1 MPTPAPTTQFLC
13 TQCGGELHPDE
24 GQMFV
29 ICPYCNSSVFLDKK
43 KVVFHWY
50 LAPTMDEPKAR
61 TFLTRW
67 MAGNDTVKDLD
78 KKARPAGVKFEY
90 FPVWYFKRRVGGG
103 EEQIFLE
110 PAAATSVS
118 ELKRLALPAGDL
130 RKYDHQADADAVP
143 PTVPLDAAQKWLQGR
158 GVKLD
163 EVAESALVHLPVF
176 VYKYTFKD
184 QTYTALVEA
193 ATGKTL
199 ANIFPAKD
207 ETTYQAI
214 AGLTLVVFLV
224 LAAIP
229 VFSAMFG
236 SSEWIGIG
244 MLICVGLGI
253 PAAAIFFAL
262 AAWVAA
268 KV

>member
-1 MPTPAPTTQFLC
+1 
-13 TQCGGELHPDE
+13 
-24 GQMFV
+24 MFV
-29 ICPYCNSSVFLDKK
+29 TCPFCNSSVFLDKK

-90 FPVWYFKRRVGGG
+90 FPMWYFKRRVGGN
-103 EEQIFLE
+103 EQIFLE

-143 PTVPLDAAQKWLQGR
+143 PTVPLDAAQRWLQGR
-158 GVKLD
+158 GVQPA

-176 VYKYTFKD
+176 TYKYLYKD

-207 ETTYQAI
+207 ETTYQAV

-229 VFSAMFG
+229 LFSFLVGTEQAIALGF
-236 SSEWIGIG
+236 
-244 MLICVGLGI
+244 LICFGLGI
-253 PAAAIFFAL
+253 PAAAVFFAL

>member
-1 MPTPAPTTQFLC
+1 MTSAAPTPQFFC

-24 GQMFV
+24 GQLF
-29 ICPYCNSSVFLDKK
+29 ITCPFCNASVFLDKK

-67 MAGNDTVKDLD
+67 MAGNDTVKNLD

-90 FPVWYFKRRVGGG
+90 FPMWYFKRRVGSS
-103 EEQIFLE
+103 EQIFLE

-130 RKYDHQADADAVP
+130 RKYDPHADADAIP
-143 PTVPLDAAQKWLQGR
+143 PTVPLDAAQRWLQDR
-158 GVKLD
+158 GVNPN
-163 EVAESALVHLPVF
+163 EIAESALVHLPVF
-176 VYKYTFKD
+176 TYKYLYKD

-199 ANIFPAKD
+199 ANLFPAKD
-207 ETTYQAI
+207 ETTYQAV
-214 AGLTLVVFLV
+214 AGLTLVVFLI

-229 VFSAMFG
+229 LFSAFFDTP
-236 SSEWIGIG
+236 EAIGIG
-244 MLICVGLGI
+244 LLICIGLGI
-253 PAAAIFFAL
+253 PAAGVFFVL

>member
-1 MPTPAPTTQFLC
+1 MTNATPSTQFLC

-29 ICPYCNSSVFLDKK
+29 TCPFCNSTVFLDKK

-78 KKARPAGVKFEY
+78 KKARPAGVTFEY
-90 FPVWYFKRRVGGG
+90 FPMWYFKQRTGNR
-103 EEQIFLE
+103 EQIYLE

-130 RKYDHQADADAVP
+130 RKYDHHADADAVP
-143 PTVPLDAAQKWLQGR
+143 PSVPVDAAQRWLQSR
-158 GVKLD
+158 GVKP
-163 EVAESALVHLPVF
+163 EEIAETALVHLPVF
-176 VYKYTFKD
+176 TYKYTFNN

-207 ETTYQAI
+207 ETSYQAV
-214 AGLTLVVFLV
+214 AGLTLVVFII
-224 LAAIP
+224 LASIP
-229 VFSAMFG
+229 LFSVAFG
-236 SSEWIGIG
+236 SEEAIGIG
-244 MLICVGLGI
+244 LLICFGLGI
-253 PAAAIFFAL
+253 PAAVVFFAL

>member
-1 MPTPAPTTQFLC
+1 MTNAAPGSELLC

-29 ICPYCNSSVFLDKK
+29 TCPFCNSTVFLDKT

-78 KKARPAGVKFEY
+78 KKAHPVGVTFEY
-90 FPVWYFKRRVGGG
+90 FPMWYFKHRAGSK
-103 EEQIFLE
+103 EQIFLE

-118 ELKRLALPAGDL
+118 ELKRLTLPAGDL
-130 RKYDHQADADAVP
+130 RKYDPHVDTQALP
-143 PTVPLDAAQKWLQGR
+143 PTVPLDAAQRWLQGR
-158 GVKLD
+158 GVRTED
-163 EVAESALVHLPVF
+163 VAESALVHLPVF
-176 VYKYTFKD
+176 TYKYEFKG
-184 QTYTALVEA
+184 QMYTALVEA

-207 ETTYQAI
+207 ETTYQAV
-214 AGLTLVVFLV
+214 AGLTLAVFLI
-224 LAAIP
+224 LAIIP
-229 VFSAMFG
+229 VVSALIG
-236 SSEWIGIG
+236 TEEAIGIG
-244 MLICVGLGI
+244 LLICVGLGI
-253 PAAAIFFAL
+253 PAAAVFFAL